1 VTEIEETLNRA
12 RRELAETKAAITEA
26 RGERVETLA
35 KELLGVQAE
44 TTLLESKAAS
54 LDAVLAP
61 KRLEVERKRASLAGS
76 TPSEG

>member
-1 VTEIEETLNRA
+1 VTELEETLNRA
-12 RRELAETKAAITEA
+12 RHELAELKAAINEA
-26 RGERVETLA
+26 RGQRVETLA
-35 KELLGVQAE
+35 KELLGVQTE

-54 LDAVLAP
+54 LDAGLAP